1 MRKLG
6 EFWSFNTRDLMRA
19 ASCNHCTTLS
29 IAHALEVPVV
39 EAKLDEYI
47 KEQRRLKAEGKDK
60 TLPMKYGEAFEAN
73 LIEELKQ
80 LSPYGAVS
88 GPETDGDVEATI
100 QLMKQGVP
108 VIYQGGLRHEQG
120 RTVFVGKPDFL
131 LRNDWKFVFSP
142 EGLMA
147 KRTEGVEFTG
157 YTAWDAKFA
166 SSAKADY
173 ALQVAIYVEGL
184 DALGLKAENAR
195 HGLLLGNRSIV
206 EFEEGEIVPA
216 ARLARQQ
223 LVETIERLTSGGEDQ
238 VARNL
243 EGFTWHCA
251 SNSECAICEYPELCS
266 DERELNG
273 DLLLVAGLGGSLRA
287 KLMAGGIYSM
297 HQLAEASERPSTVSK
312 QTFERVKAQARIQI
326 SQVDEQRLMHEMLP
340 NPAIQYLPKKSDG
353 DVFFDMEGFPYE
365 KDGGL
370 EYLFGNWTQEEGF
383 KGFWA
388 HNREQEKQAFIEFMR
403 WVIGRMESDP
413 NAHIYHYAS
422 YEQTALRRLSIRHA
436 VMQSEL
442 AELQRQG
449 RFVDLYPI
457 VLKSIR
463 VGEPKYSIKNLED
476 HYGFKREKIGD
487 ASVATAADS
496 IVGYDDWRINQK
508 AANDETLDSATRA
521 KAKKQADSLLDALF
535 RYNRD
540 DVKSTQWLYDWL
552 AKMPGACTLK
562 PAPKAEVTAEEEETI
577 LKAKAELAALEEMT
591 SNLFEPLDDWE
602 WGANPE
608 LDEGGRAW
616 ETLANSIL
624 FYRREKVMH
633 WVDIYVRLNQ
643 TVEEMLQDKATL
655 PVIEPET
662 LDTYQKQKNGPVT
675 RLYKAD
681 LPDEA
686 IYRPKPGDS
695 IIVGFSR
702 GGTTNDFHKGDIVE
716 INDYFFTFTRRTRKP
731 EELDL
736 EPYCVLENKEF
747 PTDSKEQSLV
757 ELART
762 ITSAWG
768 SPESTP
774 PIGSAA
780 LDLLLRRSPSL
791 GSDDPLARP
800 VDGEYLPALIDS
812 ALRMD
817 NTTMAVQGPPGTGK
831 TYLASHLIQ
840 ELLKQNKRIA
850 VTANSHAAI
859 ENVLEACIE
868 AGVQGDEIFKAPG
881 KKEEPS
887 LLWNNEPKDMPYVG
901 PVVYGATSF
910 ALCNKLARTHQFDY
924 LIVDE
929 AAQFSLVDTL
939 AGSLIASNIILL
951 GDPQQLPQVVKAA
964 HPGGVE
970 ASALGHFMGEHE
982 ILSVTLG
989 YFVEITRRLHPEV
1002 NKAVS
1007 WLAYENK
1014 LRSHEL
1020 TKKFVIQSTPPGI
1033 HTVELDHL
1041 GNSTSSPEE
1050 VEKVLELVA
1059 KHIAEVG
1066 AEDILIVAPYNAQV
1080 NSIRRA
1086 LDQAG
1091 YADVQVGTVDRFQG
1105 REGLVV
1111 IYSLAASSAQDAP
1124 RGLGFLLD
1132 RNRMNVAISRAKS
1145 VCYIVRSKHL
1155 LKASFSSVSD
1165 VKCVSRLSGLS
1176 LHM

>member
-6 EFWSFNTRDLMRA
+6 ELWSFNTRDLMRA
-19 ASCNHCTTLS
+19 ASCQHCTTLS
-29 IAHALEVPVV
+29 VAHALEVPLV
-39 EAKLDEYI
+39 ETKLAPYI
-47 KEQRRLKAEGKDK
+47 EEQKQLKAEGKDK
-60 TLPMKYGEAFEAN
+60 TLPMKYGDAFEAN
-73 LIEELKQ
+73 LIEELKK
-80 LSPYGAVS
+80 LSPEGSVS
-88 GPETDGDVEATI
+88 GPETDGDIEATI
-100 QLMKQGVP
+100 ELMKQGVP
-108 VIYQGGLRHEQG
+108 VIYQGGLRQEQG
-120 RTVFVGKPDFL
+120 STVFVGKPDFL
-131 LRNDWKFVFSP
+131 LRNDWKFVFSA
-142 EGLMA
+142 EGLLA
-147 KRTEGVEFTG
+147 EARKGVEFTG

-166 SSAKADY
+166 SNAKADY

-184 DALGLKAENAR
+184 EALGLKAENAR

-216 ARLARQQ
+216 TRLARQQ
-223 LVETIERLTSGGEDQ
+223 LVQTIQQLTSGGESQ
-238 VARNL
+238 LAKYL

-251 SNSECAICEYPELCS
+251 SNSECGICEYPELCS
-266 DERELNG
+266 DERERSG

-287 KLMAGGIYSM
+287 KLMAGGIGSM
-297 HQLAEASERPSTVSK
+297 DQLAQASEKPGSVSK
-312 QTFERVKAQARIQI
+312 QTFERVRAQARIQVR
-326 SQVDEQRLMHEMLP
+326 QRDERRLVNELLP
-340 NPAIQYLPKKSDG
+340 NPAIQYLPKGSDG

-370 EYLFGNWTQEEGF
+370 EYLFGNWTREGGF

-388 HNREQEKQAFIEFMR
+388 HNREEEKQAFIEFMN

-413 NAHIYHYAS
+413 KAHIYHYAS

-463 VGEPKYSIKNLED
+463 VGEPMYSIKNLEA
-476 HYGFKREKIGD
+476 HYDFKREKIGD

-496 IVGYDDWRINQK
+496 IVGYDDWRINHK
-508 AANDETLDSATRA
+508 AANDSTLDPATRSE
-521 KAKKQADSLLDALF
+521 AKKQADGLLDALM

-552 AKMPGACTLK
+552 AGMPGACTLK
-562 PAPKAEVTAEEEETI
+562 PAPKPEVTAEEEETI

-591 SNLFEPLDDWE
+591 SNLFEPLDDWQ

-608 LDEGGRAW
+608 LDERGRAW

-643 TVEEMLQDKATL
+643 NVEEMLQDKATL

-662 LDTYQKQKNGPVT
+662 LDTYQKQKNGPMT

-695 IIVGFSR
+695 ISVGFSR
-702 GGTTNDFHKGDIVE
+702 GGTTNDFHMGNILE

-736 EPYCVLENKEF
+736 EPYCVLENKDF
-747 PTDSKEQSLV
+747 KTDQKEQSLV
-757 ELART
+757 ELAGA

-774 PIGSAA
+774 PMGSAA
-780 LDLLLRRSPSL
+780 LDLLLRRSPNL
-791 GSDDPLARP
+791 NGGDALTKP

-812 ALRMD
+812 ALRMN

-831 TYLASHLIQ
+831 TYLASHLIK
-840 ELLKQNKRIA
+840 ELLNQGKRVA

-859 ENVLEACIE
+859 ENLLEACVD
-868 AGVQGDEIFKAPG
+868 AGVSGDDIFKAPS
-881 KKEEPS
+881 KKEELS
-887 LLWNNEPKDMPYVG
+887 LLWNNEPNDMPYVG
-901 PVVYGATSF
+901 PAVYGATSF

-939 AGSLIASNIILL
+939 AGSLIANNIILL
-951 GDPQQLPQVVKAA
+951 GDPQQLPQVVKAS

-970 ASALGHFMGEHE
+970 ASALGHFMGESE
-982 ILSVTLG
+982 ILPETMG

-1020 TKKFVIQSTPPGI
+1020 TKKFVIDSTPPGI

-1059 KHIAEVG
+1059 KHIDEVG

-1091 YADVQVGTVDRFQG
+1091 YADVQVGTVDKFQG

-1155 LKASFSSVSD
+1155 LKASFSSVND

-1176 LHM
+1176 AK